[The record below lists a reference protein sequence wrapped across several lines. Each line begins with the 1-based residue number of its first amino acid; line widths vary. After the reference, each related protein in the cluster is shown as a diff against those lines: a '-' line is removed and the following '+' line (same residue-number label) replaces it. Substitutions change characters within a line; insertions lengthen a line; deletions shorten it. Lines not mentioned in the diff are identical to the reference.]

1 MLQWLLL
8 VAYAGSGMAG
18 LVYEVSW
25 TRLLTLQMGRGLA
38 ASSAVLAAYMGGLSL
53 GAALAGRAATRVTPA
68 RALRIYAG
76 LELLVAVLAV
86 ALPFELRALRPLFAA
101 AYGDGTAGLAFGGVR
116 LGVSLLLLLIPA
128 MALGATFPLAVRGGA
143 VLPGRPASL
152 PGRLYAVNTIGAALG
167 ALLSGFV
174 LLPSLGV
181 MGTLLVGVV
190 VSAAAAGGALAVA
203 ARATGPDPQVEST
216 VTAAKKPSSVKP
228 APTGVPAGPPQ
239 ARAWLAGVLLV
250 LTGAATFIAEVGW
263 TRVFAMLVGPSTY
276 AFAAT
281 VAVFIAGLAVG
292 AAVGA
297 VLAARTRRPVL
308 VVALLMGLAALAA
321 AWSGAAAGTSLPRS
335 VALDFASAPDISI
348 VGHAISVAL
357 IVLPMALAIGATFP
371 LCLLIAGG
379 ASSAPGVVG
388 AVYAVNTLAAVVASL
403 VAGFVLVPTFGLERT
418 LACVPWLL
426 AAGALVA
433 ALAER
438 LPVWMRAVAVLPAVA
453 GLGLVLTA
461 VPWDRALLASG
472 AYKYASAVTPGLDL
486 DTALTAGSLLY
497 YRDGATATVSVKRLA
512 GSLSLAIDGKVDAS
526 TAGDMLT
533 QKLLAQLPLLLHGAP
548 KDVAVIGLGSGV
560 TVSSVLTHPVS
571 RVDVLEIAPEVV
583 EASRFFVQGGA
594 APLDDPRTRLLV
606 ADARTHMALSSRQ
619 YDVIISE
626 PSNPWMAGVAA
637 LFTQEFFAS
646 ARARLNPHG
655 VICQWVNTYD
665 ISTADL
671 QSVVATFTG
680 AFPHTTL
687 WLVGDGDLMLI
698 GSSEPMEPK
707 LEQLARGWSAAS
719 VTADLRTLGATK
731 PFGLLSM
738 FLGADAAAAR
748 FAAGAPLQTD
758 DRMALEFSAPM
769 ALHTAER
776 RENVTRL
783 RALAAAVNRP
793 AVVEA
798 AWVGATGADLAERA
812 LILKR
817 AGAFEPAY
825 DAAATA
831 LVTAPDSQDA
841 LEVLA
846 AASAALGRQA
856 DAVAVLTRLV
866 SVHPDLAAPC
876 VALSRLQAST
886 GAFTP
891 AIGVVREFLERH
903 PSDGAAL
910 EQLASIYADVGDGA
924 QLFPV
929 VDALRRMPE
938 RAGSHYY
945 AAAALFMQGQMN
957 SALAAAERALT
968 IDPRH
973 ARAQNLIGA
982 IRATGGDAA
991 AARQAFEASLALD
1004 PQDPTTYQNLAQLEA
1019 SQGNTTVATR
1029 LYAEALALDPTS
1041 TVARDALAA
1050 LRPPK

>member
-1 MLQWLLL
+1 
-8 VAYAGSGMAG
+8 
-18 LVYEVSW
+18 
-25 TRLLTLQMGRGLA
+25 
-38 ASSAVLAAYMGGLSL
+38 
-53 GAALAGRAATRVTPA
+53 
-68 RALRIYAG
+68 
-76 LELLVAVLAV
+76 
-86 ALPFELRALRPLFAA
+86 
-101 AYGDGTAGLAFGGVR
+101 
-116 LGVSLLLLLIPA
+116 
-128 MALGATFPLAVRGGA
+128 
-143 VLPGRPASL
+143 
-152 PGRLYAVNTIGAALG
+152 
-167 ALLSGFV
+167 
-174 LLPSLGV
+174 
-181 MGTLLVGVV
+181 
-190 VSAAAAGGALAVA
+190 
-203 ARATGPDPQVEST
+203 
-216 VTAAKKPSSVKP
+216 
-228 APTGVPAGPPQ
+228 
-239 ARAWLAGVLLV
+239 
-250 LTGAATFIAEVGW
+250 
-263 TRVFAMLVGPSTY
+263 
-276 AFAAT
+276 
-281 VAVFIAGLAVG
+281 
-292 AAVGA
+292 
-297 VLAARTRRPVL
+297 
-308 VVALLMGLAALAA
+308 
-321 AWSGAAAGTSLPRS
+321 
-335 VALDFASAPDISI
+335 
-348 VGHAISVAL
+348 
-357 IVLPMALAIGATFP
+357 
-371 LCLLIAGG
+371 
-379 ASSAPGVVG
+379 
-388 AVYAVNTLAAVVASL
+388 
-403 VAGFVLVPTFGLERT
+403 
-418 LACVPWLL
+418 
-426 AAGALVA
+426 
-433 ALAER
+433 
-438 LPVWMRAVAVLPAVA
+438 
-453 GLGLVLTA
+453 
-461 VPWDRALLASG
+461 
-472 AYKYASAVTPGLDL
+472 
-486 DTALTAGSLLY
+486 
-497 YRDGATATVSVKRLA
+497 
-512 GSLSLAIDGKVDAS
+512 
-526 TAGDMLT
+526 
-533 QKLLAQLPLLLHGAP
+533 
-548 KDVAVIGLGSGV
+548 
-560 TVSSVLTHPVS
+560 
-571 RVDVLEIAPEVV
+571 
-583 EASRFFVQGGA
+583 
-594 APLDDPRTRLLV
+594 V

-665 ISTADL
+665 ISTSDL

-707 LEQLARGWSAAS
+707 LEQLARGWTAAG
-719 VTADLRTLGATK
+719 VAADLRTLGATK

-783 RALAAAVNRP
+783 RALAAAVDRP

-812 LILKR
+812 LILRR

-831 LVTAPDSQDA
+831 LVTAPESQDA

-856 DAVAVLTRLV
+856 DAVAVLTRIV

-903 PSDGAAL
+903 PADGAAL

-929 VDALRRMPE
+929 VEALRRMPE

-991 AARQAFEASLALD
+991 AARRAFEASLALD

-1019 SQGNTTVATR
+1019 SQGNTSVATR